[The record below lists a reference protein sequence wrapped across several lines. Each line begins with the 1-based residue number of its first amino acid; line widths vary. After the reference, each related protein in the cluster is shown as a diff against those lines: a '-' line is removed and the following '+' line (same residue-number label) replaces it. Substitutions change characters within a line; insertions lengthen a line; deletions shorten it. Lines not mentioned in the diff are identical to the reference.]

1 MTFESWLRN
10 AGGAAHQGAA
20 TSAGFS
26 RHVVDRAVASGAVQ
40 RTRRSWL
47 VDPDAPPAIVAAAA
61 AGGRL
66 GCVSAARHLGLW
78 TFDDPRLHIAARPH
92 SGHTDA
98 TNTVRHWNSGP
109 IATHRW
115 ELVEPLPNVLAQVAG
130 CQPLERGLVVWE
142 SAIRTQRIGLEVLR
156 RLSLRGPRAR
166 SLLDVCSELSDSG
179 IETIPA
185 VRLRRI
191 GIPVRQ
197 QVTILGHRVDGL
209 IGDRL
214 VYQIDG
220 FEHHREAH
228 QRRADIA
235 HDRRLVLAGYTVLR
249 YDYAQV
255 MFDWPTVELE
265 IRTAIAQR
273 VHLAS

>member
-10 AGGAAHQGAA
+10 AGGVAHREAA

-26 RHVVDRAVASGAVQ
+26 RHAIDRAVASGAV
-40 RTRRSWL
+40 RRIRRSWL
-47 VDPDAPPAIVAAAA
+47 AHAEAPPALVGAAS

-66 GCVSAARHLGLW
+66 ACVSAARHLGLW
-78 TFDDPRLHIAARPH
+78 TFDEPRLHLAVRPH
-92 SGHTDA
+92 AGHTDA
-98 TNTVRHWNSGP
+98 ANAVRHWNSGP
-109 IATHRW
+109 VATHRW
-115 ELVEPLPNVLAQVAG
+115 ELVEPLANVLAQVAR
-130 CQPLERGLVVWE
+130 CQPLERALVVWE
-142 SAIRTQRIGLEVLR
+142 SAVRTQRIGLDVLR
-156 RLSLRGPRAR
+156 RLPLRGPRAR
-166 SLLDVCSELSDSG
+166 ALLEVCSELSDSG

-185 VRLRRI
+185 LRLRRS
-191 GIPVRQ
+191 GIRVRQ

-220 FEHHREAH
+220 FEHHREAR

-249 YDYAQV
+249 YDYVQIL
-255 MFDWPTVELE
+255 FDWAAVELE

-273 VHLAS
+273 AHLAS